1 MNYIVYIPAVQ
12 IQANNFNG
20 RHNKSENR
28 RVLAQMDGSNM
39 IAGMES
45 GAYDRET
52 ACKEALKALRK
63 ELKERGK
70 I

>member
-12 IQANNFNG
+12 IQVNNFNG
-20 RHNKSENR
+20 RNNKSENR
-28 RVLAQMDGSNM
+28 RALAEMDGSNM
-39 IAGMES
+39 IAGMEA

-52 ACKEALKALRK
+52 AYKEALKTLRK

>member
-20 RHNKSENR
+20 RHNKSANR
-28 RVLAQMDGSNM
+28 RALAEIDGSNM

-52 ACKEALKALRK
+52 ACKQALKALRK